1 MIIFISNY
9 SVKTR
14 RTWIYPSHNL
24 DNKNC
29 HAVLGPNVNICYT
42 MWGACPEPLHACPS
56 APLLQWNPDS
66 ASKEKRK
73 RRTLALGHRSF
84 MRALEGCVSGS
95 ALVFSASWEAELT
108 QVLQRQSGGWCMN
121 PGSELTPVASH
132 LARTGALTCESR
144 QGSVFWIS
152 SYSLRIFSGRKNKGG
167 WSLQVGWRL
176 KKRSERIMLLSVIC
190 VSVGGYVCRCTSN

>member
-1 MIIFISNY
+1 MQSWGQMSTYAIPCGEHAQ
-9 SVKTR
+9 T
-14 RTWIYPSHNL
+14 PSMHVR
-24 DNKNC
+24 
-29 HAVLGPNVNICYT
+29 VLPYFSETLIQ
-42 MWGACPEPLHACPS
+42 P
-56 APLLQWNPDS
+56 QR
-66 ASKEKRK
+66 KKRN
-73 RRTLALGHRSF
+73 RRTLALGHRNF
-84 MRALEGCVSGS
+84 MRALEWCVSGS

-132 LARTGALTCESR
+132 LARTCALTCDSR

-152 SYSLRIFSGRKNKGG
+152 SYSLRIFSGRKNKRG